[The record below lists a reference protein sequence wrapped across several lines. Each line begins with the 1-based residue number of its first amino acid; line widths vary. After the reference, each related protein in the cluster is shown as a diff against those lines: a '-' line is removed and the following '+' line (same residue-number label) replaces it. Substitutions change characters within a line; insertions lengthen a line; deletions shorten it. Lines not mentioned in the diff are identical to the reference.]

1 MHTCMCNWVA
11 MLYSRK
17 LTEHCKPAI
26 KEKIKSIIYV
36 KKGFSISLLPLLS
49 YKLSIQSIPSVNY
62 NNEFFF
68 FFQQY
73 IQPSFCDRK
82 KHHSG
87 AQREKPI
94 MGRKAMQL
102 DTNSTAP
109 V

>member
-1 MHTCMCNWVA
+1 MCNWVA

-62 NNEFFF
+62 NDEFFF
-68 FFQQY
+68 FFSSTY
-73 IQPSFCDRK
+73 SLLFVTERSTIQVHKEKSQLWAG
-82 KHHSG
+82 KHC
-87 AQREKPI
+87 
-94 MGRKAMQL
+94 
-102 DTNSTAP
+102 N
-109 V
+109 